1 MANAILN
8 FHFDYWH
15 TSLRWQVDDVI
26 VNLDV
31 DVDDDLDLDLGDV
44 EVNGE
49 VKVYVDFA
57 ADVGGDVEGR
67 LFKDITL
74 WTRLVG

>member
-1 MANAILN
+1 M
-8 FHFDYWH
+8 
-15 TSLRWQVDDVI
+15 
-26 VNLDV
+26 
-31 DVDDDLDLDLGDV
+31 DVDDDHDLDLGDV

-67 LFKDITL
+67 FFKDITL
-74 WTRLVG
+74 WTRLVGLGIAKTRTNWLRWDSSGAA

>member
-1 MANAILN
+1 M
-8 FHFDYWH
+8 
-15 TSLRWQVDDVI
+15 
-26 VNLDV
+26 
-31 DVDDDLDLDLGDV
+31 DVDDDHDLDLGDV

-67 LFKDITL
+67 FFKDITL

>member
-1 MANAILN
+1 M
-8 FHFDYWH
+8 
-15 TSLRWQVDDVI
+15 
-26 VNLDV
+26 
-31 DVDDDLDLDLGDV
+31 DVDDDHDLDLGDV

-57 ADVGGDVEGR
+57 ADVGGDVEAR
-67 LFKDITL
+67 SFKDITL